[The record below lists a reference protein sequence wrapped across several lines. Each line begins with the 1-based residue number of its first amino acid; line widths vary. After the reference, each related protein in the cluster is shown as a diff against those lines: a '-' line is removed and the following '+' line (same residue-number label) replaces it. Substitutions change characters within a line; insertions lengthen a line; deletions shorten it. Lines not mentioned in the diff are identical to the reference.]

1 MQKKYNE
8 NNVFNKIING
18 ALPSDKVYEDED
30 FLAFNDIDPKAPI
43 HILLIPKKNFV
54 SFDDFAKGG
63 DGNYVA
69 KFFKTVQKIAEMKKL
84 SSYRIVANCGKEAG
98 QVVFH
103 FHLHIMGYT
112 AF

>member
-1 MQKKYNE
+1 
-8 NNVFNKIING
+8 
-18 ALPSDKVYEDED
+18 LPSDKVYEDED

-54 SFDDFAKGG
+54 SFDDFAKES

-69 KFFKTVQKIAEMKKL
+69 KFFKTAQKIAEMKKL
-84 SSYRIVANCGKEAG
+84 SSYRIVANCGEEAG

-103 FHLHIMGYT
+103 FHLHIMGYM
-112 AF
+112 